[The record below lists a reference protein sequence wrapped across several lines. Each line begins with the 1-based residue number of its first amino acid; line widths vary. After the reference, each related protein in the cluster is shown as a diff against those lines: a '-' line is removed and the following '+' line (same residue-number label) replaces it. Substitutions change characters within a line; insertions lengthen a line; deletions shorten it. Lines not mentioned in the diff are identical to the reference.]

1 LNSLL
6 QKQAV
11 DRFTFYHLDD
21 GLLTDLPGIDAI
33 LEESSLLIERLRLR
47 LLSQWRYLK
56 DNATFRRV
64 RRSNDVFAN
73 DKGL

>member
-1 LNSLL
+1 VE
-6 QKQAV
+6 AV
-11 DRFTFYHLDD
+11 DRSTFYHLDD
-21 GLLTDLPGIDAI
+21 GLVTDVPGIDAN

-47 LLSQWRYLK
+47 LLSRWRYLK

-64 RRSNDVFAN
+64 SRSNDVFAN